1 MRGRVK
7 NGDPRAFGGNCRRLR
22 PMGRVMTRF
31 LLIALVTMAC
41 SKREA
46 SPTHDAAAPV
56 PHLVLGT
63 VEQLSGRVPGDDST
77 PGDGATA
84 AFMHQRLVLHEGH
97 VLVEDSAPLGV
108 QDAEARARDLA
119 FLASADGVASTG
131 RDLVWRDG
139 KSAFWVRGGGATR
152 RIGSLASDAQFVAC
166 SGLAWTWSPRSK
178 RATRISL
185 ADGASTRLAVNNVVT
200 MRCFG
205 DDAFVAGADGSV
217 VRVDASLGVHV
228 LRPVHGEVRTAALF
242 ADAGGLVGSTGNGAF
257 QCAAD
262 RCTAFDAPIPAT
274 AELGANADAVCWT
287 ESDGVACV
295 ARGGAGEV
303 VRAASQTAVQQ
314 PATGIVV
321 RAQDVTWSYLGF
333 DGGVFRAPLR
343 VVAR

>member
-1 MRGRVK
+1 
-7 NGDPRAFGGNCRRLR
+7 
-22 PMGRVMTRF
+22 MGQPMTRF
-31 LLIALVTMAC
+31 LMIALVTMAC
-41 SKREA
+41 SKRET
-46 SPTHDAAAPV
+46 SPTPPPQTSDAATAPPA

-63 VEQLSGRVPGDDST
+63 VEQLSGRMPDDDST
-77 PGDGATA
+77 PGESTNA
-84 AFMHQRLVLHEGH
+84 AFMHQGLVLQEDH
-97 VLVEDSAPLGV
+97 VLVANGSTLGV
-108 QDAEARARDLA
+108 EDAEARAHDLA
-119 FLASADGVASTG
+119 FLASADGVASNG
-131 RDLVWRDG
+131 RELVWRDRR
-139 KSAFWVRGGGATR
+139 SAFWVRRVGATR

-166 SGLAWTWSPRSK
+166 NGSAWTWSPRSK

-185 ADGASTRLAVNNVVT
+185 ADGVRTPLAVRNVVT

-205 DDAFVAGADGSV
+205 DDAFVAKADGSV

-228 LRPVHGEVRTAALF
+228 LRPAHGEVRTAALF
-242 ADAGGLVGSTGNGAF
+242 ADASGLVGSTGNGAF

-303 VRAASQTAVQQ
+303 VRAASQTALQQ

-343 VVAR
+343 VVMR

>member
-1 MRGRVK
+1 
-7 NGDPRAFGGNCRRLR
+7 
-22 PMGRVMTRF
+22 MGQPMTRP
-31 LLIALVTMAC
+31 LLIVLLAAAC
-41 SKREA
+41 SRREP
-46 SPTHDAAAPV
+46 SPTPAPSTHDAETVRSA

-63 VEQLSGRVPGDDST
+63 VEQLSGREPGDDST
-77 PGDGATA
+77 PGESTTA
-84 AFMHQRLVLHEGH
+84 AFMHQGLVLHEDH
-97 VLVEDSAPLGV
+97 VLVANGSTLGV
-108 QDAEARARDLA
+108 EDAETRARDLA

-131 RDLVWRDG
+131 RELVWRDRR
-139 KSAFWVRGGGATR
+139 SAFWVRRVGATR

-166 SGLAWTWSPRSK
+166 NGLAWTWSPRSK

-185 ADGASTRLAVNNVVT
+185 ADGASTRLPVNNVVT

-205 DDAFVAGADGSV
+205 DDAFVARADGSV

-228 LRPVHGEVRTAALF
+228 LRPAHGEARTAALF
-242 ADAGGLVGSTGNGAF
+242 ADASGLVGSTGNGAF

-262 RCTAFDAPIPAT
+262 RCALFAAPIPAT

-295 ARGGAGEV
+295 ARHGAGEI
-303 VRAASQTAVQQ
+303 VRAASQTFAQQ

-321 RAQDVTWSYLGF
+321 RKEDVTWSYMGF

-343 VVAR
+343 VVMR